1 MRICAHVTR
10 KTIVHYCMRRRTTDT
25 CTHIMFIVCT
35 ELRICLART
44 ASHPPP
50 SELVSLVLELL
61 LHLDDLTGGCLH
73 PTAWKPE
80 PKAASQE
87 VATTPAGIEA
97 QPVCGRQLQQPARGG
112 PSSC

>member
-1 MRICAHVTR
+1 MHGDRLEVIR
-10 KTIVHYCMRRRTTDT
+10 
-25 CTHIMFIVCT
+25 
-35 ELRICLART
+35 
-44 ASHPPP
+44 PP

-61 LHLDDLTGGCLH
+61 LHLDDLIGGGLH

-97 QPVCGRQLQQPARGG
+97 QPVRGRQLQQPARAQACIFG
-112 PSSC
+112 